1 MKIHEYNEMMAY
13 LTRPAVNRVGFAQGS
28 GGGASSAYLNTV
40 KKATEKKYKDFVKA
54 FKKKN
59 KRAPSQFEIR
69 TQIAGGGDWE
79 SIHKYLEEGKDFLTK
94 SDSMKLTQGAKTLIE
109 DMPKGMSQW
118 MKSNNIEVDWTDI
131 NNQERARLKKRF
143 ANRNNPYFKKLDQRN
158 KFESYIDDLIKKGEP
173 GSFDKSLPQLIKD
186 SGSNVSID
194 VGQDVV
200 GDKDF
205 FLKRSKKE
213 KVFPKLEKRAIEL
226 LNEGLSAP
234 EVTQTLADEGVIKID
249 SKHKKRTFTHY
260 YNKLLKDKKLNVSK
274 IAETIPGFQI
284 PKAERDMVHNAILD
298 YMKKNPDVDSATDIA
313 KAVTVG
319 INRKISGAFV
329 ENSLERAGLNPNELF
344 KNKAQK
350 IFDDV
355 KVLDKVI
362 KSNQKLLKDPNVS
375 FAEKNRQFVR
385 LYANATGKSMA
396 EASGEFIT
404 RLRKL
409 GQLYTKQPQRFATEL
424 YNKIKT
430 PLDYINSDFQK
441 NFVGLTDAAGNLG
454 VVDKAK
460 LLGLPKSEIKL
471 LSELSGAVSKLGAV
485 KMAGDHTDIDSLMKN
500 FPNYR
505 KNYTRIEF
513 ITDKLN
519 DYKGKYYDNKV
530 LSLFRAAKKG
540 QTHTIIDGKKVPIA
554 EALNNLQSD
563 FFKKTG
569 HRLGGFELSATGEI
583 SIKPQTIRIP
593 DLKHPI
599 NTKLRETLKG
609 LETYKVPG
617 GKPTKITNLFDRAM
631 MNANTLTERKNVLK
645 KYQGTSELANSRY
658 IKALG
663 SIPRFGKLVEPLIAG
678 TIGAVGISTLA
689 SAADGTEAGSIL
701 PEAAAGAGAAGAYTA
716 RKPIWKGIKAAGRVA
731 GKTLAPLVVPLEAG
745 FVLSDLKSGASTP
758 EALANI
764 VLAGG
769 LVTAKEKR
777 DYIIDK
783 YGKDVYS
790 QLQAYKTGE
799 DYMDMPQELPDD
811 FKAIQAEADQ
821 YVLDLRQQRAAEF
834 ERKSNLPK
842 PEISPWQAAEGGR
855 VGFDAGG
862 IGDSNRSKIK
872 RLADTFAKW
881 KYGTPLSK
889 LTDKKRFEMEDLA
902 IKKLGLTLEDLGIT
916 KFNEGGRVGF
926 KDGSPKSPGRRAFL
940 KGITALAALP
950 IVGKYFKLGKVLEK
964 AQPYLGPTVEK
975 IKGMPEWFP
984 GLVKKLW
991 NEGEDV
997 TKQVAYKERQV
1008 VKRGTLEGGDDVD
1021 MIYDMDTGD
1030 VSIQVTT
1037 KTGKYETKSGAYN
1050 KEYELDYVK
1059 GQADETTKGKK
1070 PPDEF
1075 SFKEI
1080 EGRMDQQATDVDW
1093 DVKYTTVDDAMT
1105 DLTELEAFAKDK
1117 TTKQIHKKKGTK
1129 PKDVFP
1135 DYDPY

>member
-13 LTRPAVNRVGFAQGS
+13 LTRPGMRTGGVPQLVQPSFDGVRQGYA
-28 GGGASSAYLNTV
+28 GQDAI

-69 TQIAGGGDWE
+69 NQIAGGGDWE

-94 SDSMKLTQGAKTLIE
+94 SDSMRLTRTYDIE

-118 MKSNNIEVDWTDI
+118 LKNNNIEVNWTAKGREGVQKRS
-131 NNQERARLKKRF
+131 NLKKQF
-143 ANRNNPYFKKLDQRN
+143 ANRNNPYFKKLEARM
-158 KFESYIDDLIKKGEP
+158 KFESHIDGLINKGET
-173 GSFDKSLPQLIKD
+173 GSLDKDISTLIKD
-186 SGSNVSID
+186 SKANISND
-194 VGQDVV
+194 VGRTVLTE
-200 GDKDF
+200 KNF
-205 FLKRSKKE
+205 FTKGTPKE

-234 EVTQTLADEGVIKID
+234 EVTNTLQDEGVINKLNT
-249 SKHKKRTFTHY
+249 SSQKRTFTTY
-260 YNKLLKDKKLNVSK
+260 YQKLLDDKKLNVSK
-274 IAETIPGFQI
+274 ITETISGLQI
-284 PKAERDMVHNAILD
+284 PKAERDMIHNAILD
-298 YMKKNPDVDSATDIA
+298 YMKKNPDIDSATDIA
-313 KAVTVG
+313 KAVTVD
-319 INRKISGAFV
+319 IDRKISGAFV

-344 KNKAQK
+344 KNRAEK

-362 KSNQKLLKDPNVS
+362 KNNQKLLKDSNVS

-409 GQLYTKQPQRFATEL
+409 GGLYTNQPQRFATEL
-424 YNKIKT
+424 YSKIKT

-441 NFVGLTDAAGNLG
+441 NFIGLTDAAGNLG

-471 LSELSGAVSKLGAV
+471 LSELSGAVSKLGTV

-513 ITDKLN
+513 ITNKLN
-519 DYKGKYYDNKV
+519 DYKGKHYDNKV

-540 QTHTIIDGKKVPIA
+540 QTHTIIDGKKIPIT
-554 EALNNLQSD
+554 EALTNLQSD

-569 HRLGGFELSATGEI
+569 HRLGGFELSNTGKI

-617 GKPTKITNLFDRAM
+617 GKSTKITNAVDRAI
-631 MNANTLTERKNVLK
+631 MNADTIKETGNVLK
-645 KYQGTSELANSRY
+645 KYKGTSELANSRY

-701 PEAAAGAGAAGAYTA
+701 PEAAAGAGAAGAYAA
-716 RKPIWKGIKAAGRVA
+716 RKPIWKGIKTAGRVA
-731 GKTLAPLVVPLEAG
+731 GKALAPLAVPLEAG

-769 LVTAKEKR
+769 LVTAKEER

-783 YGKDVYS
+783 YGEDVYS
-790 QLQAYKTGE
+790 QLQAYKNYGE

-842 PEISPWQAAEGGR
+842 PEIDPWQAAEGGR
-855 VGFDAGG
+855 VGF
-862 IGDSNRSKIK
+862 
-872 RLADTFAKW
+872 AK
-881 KYGTPLSK
+881 GP
-889 LTDKKRFEMEDLA
+889 
-902 IKKLGLTLEDLGIT
+902 
-916 KFNEGGRVGF
+916 
-926 KDGSPKSPGRRAFL
+926 KDPSRRAFI
-940 KGITALAALP
+940 KGVTALAAIP
-950 IVGKYFKLGKVLEK
+950 IVGKYFKVGKLLGK
-964 AQPYLGPTVEK
+964 AGQYTGPVIQK

-984 GLVKKLW
+984 SLVKKLW
-991 NEGEDV
+991 NEGDDV
-997 TKQVAYKERQV
+997 TKTMATGERQII
-1008 VKRGTLEGGDDVD
+1008 KRGTLEGGDDVD
-1021 MIYDMDTGD
+1021 LIYQIDTGD
-1030 VSIQVTT
+1030 VRIDVTPHSQSRFGDY
-1037 KTGKYETKSGAYN
+1037 KTKSGAYN
-1050 KEYELDYVK
+1050 KEYSLEYDTEKITGEFRDLKTEKFSHHSKKDNTFQVV
-1059 GQADETTKGKK
+1059 ETEPVRTGH
-1070 PPDEF
+1070 PEDP
-1075 SFKEI
+1075 
-1080 EGRMDQQATDVDW
+1080 DW
-1093 DVKYTTVDDAMT
+1093 DWDGTITTVDDAVS
-1105 DLTELEAFAKDK
+1105 DLTEIEAFAKNK
-1117 TTKQIHKKKGTK
+1117 TIKQIHKKKGTK
-1129 PKDVFP
+1129 KKDVFP
-1135 DYDPY
+1135 EVEYDDSYWYDLDYDID

>member
-213 KVFPKLEKRAIEL
+213 KVFPKLEKRGIEL

-855 VGFDAGG
+855 VG
-862 IGDSNRSKIK
+862 
-872 RLADTFAKW
+872 L
-881 KYGTPLSK
+881 
-889 LTDKKRFEMEDLA
+889 
-902 IKKLGLTLEDLGIT
+902 
-916 KFNEGGRVGF
+916 
-926 KDGSPKSPGRRAFL
+926 KDGSPKSPSKRAFL
-940 KGITALAALP
+940 KGITALAAIP
-950 IVGKYFKLGKVLEK
+950 IVGKYFKLADIVKKPKV
-964 AQPYLGPTVEK
+964 YTGPTIDKV
-975 IKGMPEWFP
+975 KGMPEWFP

-1021 MIYDMDTGD
+1021 MIYDLDTGD
-1030 VSIQVTT
+1030 VSIDVTPKKGT
-1037 KTGKYETKSGAYN
+1037 YETSSGAYN
-1050 KEYELDYVK
+1050 KEYSLDYKK
-1059 GQADETTKGKK
+1059 GLADETTKGKK

-1075 SFKEI
+1075 GVAEI
-1080 EGRMDQQATDVDW
+1080 EGTMDQQAMDIDW
-1093 DVKYTTVDDAMT
+1093 EGKMTTVDGAMS
-1105 DLTELEAFAKDK
+1105 DLTELEAFAKNK
-1117 TTKQIHKKKGTK
+1117 TTAQIHKKKGTK

-1135 DYDPY
+1135 DYDYNPLDDY